1 MELDPDVHAHGHRVG
16 TRWIDL
22 VLALAALLVSIS
34 SIIIALQNHRA
45 MQRLVTANSWPYLE
59 LLEGNALEDGTM
71 QVHLDV
77 KNAGIGPAMIE
88 KFVVTYAG
96 EPVTGPADLLNRC
109 CGSDGRWR
117 QATIGVNEVA
127 ERVLPAGEG
136 IAFLKVPYR
145 DSNLELFQKLDDER
159 LKIGMS
165 VCYAS
170 VFDEH
175 WITTLGQANARSVKS
190 CKQLEGPDYEA
201 RQILQK

>member
-1 MELDPDVHAHGHRVG
+1 MELDPEVHARGHRVG

-22 VLALAALLVSIS
+22 ALALAALILSVS
-34 SIIIALQNHRA
+34 SIMVALQNHRA

-59 LLEGNALEDGTM
+59 LVHGNALEDGTR

-77 KNAGIGPAMIE
+77 KNVGIGPAMIE

-109 CGSDGRWR
+109 CGPSSSWE
-117 QATIGVNEVA
+117 QANIQVNEVM
-127 ERVLPAGEG
+127 ERVLPAREG
-136 IAFLKVPYR
+136 IIFLGVAYEEG
-145 DSNLELFQKLDDER
+145 NQELFSKLGAER
-159 LKIGMS
+159 MKIGMS

-190 CKQLEGPDYEA
+190 CDQLEGPAYHA
-201 RQILQK
+201 GSIPRK